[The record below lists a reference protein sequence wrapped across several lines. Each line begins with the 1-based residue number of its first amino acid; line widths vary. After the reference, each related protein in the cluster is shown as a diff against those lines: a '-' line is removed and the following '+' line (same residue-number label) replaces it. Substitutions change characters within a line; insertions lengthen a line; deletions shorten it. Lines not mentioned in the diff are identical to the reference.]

1 MRFLSCDW
9 GTTRFRLRVADGF
22 RLGPGITSDEGAAAL
37 AARSKPEDRP
47 AAFRDALAR
56 GIRVLC
62 RRTGL
67 RENLPVVIS
76 GMAGSSIGWKE
87 LPYAR
92 LPFRLDG
99 RDTVWEEVAPRVFL
113 VSGLR
118 DREDVLRGEET
129 QALGA
134 AALDGS
140 WADGE
145 AVLVLP
151 GTHSKH
157 LRVRRRRVLGFR
169 TFMTGELFD
178 VVGRA
183 SVLRHSVD
191 VEAPW
196 RKRDFGEGVRRGARE
211 PLSVALFRV
220 RARQLLRGTGSGA
233 NAWFLSGVLV
243 GAEMAALSEAGR
255 HVRIIVAAEGRL
267 GTAYRAAA
275 EALGLSRRLTVLPPP
290 RAARL
295 TAAGQAVLFERIQG
309 RA

>member
-9 GTTRFRLRVADGF
+9 GTTRFRLRLADGR
-22 RLGPGITSDEGAAAL
+22 RLGPGIESDLGAAAL
-37 AARSKPEDRP
+37 AARAKPPDRP
-47 AAFRDALAR
+47 AAFREALAR
-56 GIRVLC
+56 AVRAL
-62 RRTGL
+62 RR
-67 RENLPVVIS
+67 REGVREELPVVVS

-99 RDTVWEEVAPRVFL
+99 RDAVWEEVAPRVYL

-129 QALGA
+129 QAVGA
-134 AALDGS
+134 AALDGG

-157 LRVRRRRVLGFR
+157 LRVRRGRVTGFR

-178 VVGRA
+178 LLGRA

-191 VEAPW
+191 AAAPW
-196 RKRDFGEGVRRGARE
+196 SGRDFREGVWRGASE
-211 PLSVALFRV
+211 PLAAALFRV
-220 RARQLLRGTGSGA
+220 RARHVLRGTAPAS

-243 GAEMAALSEAGR
+243 GAEMAALSRGR
-255 HVRIIVAAEGRL
+255 GPVVLAAEGRL
-267 GTAYRAAA
+267 AAAYRAAA
-275 EALGLSRRLTVLPPP
+275 RALGLGGRLRVFSPRRAELL
-290 RAARL
+290 A
-295 TAAGQAVLFERIQG
+295 AAGQAVLLGHIEG